1 MTPDSHPAR
10 RTQAEA
16 EAHEALVDLVVAQ
29 VDRAYTTS
37 GQVGVLAAVR
47 DLLRRMDM
55 PSLRA
60 LVHELHLSEEP
71 PRDEESEE
79 RR

>member
-10 RTQAEA
+10 RTHAEA

-29 VDRAYTTS
+29 VDRAYTTA

-55 PSLRA
+55 PTLRA
-60 LVHELHLSEEP
+60 LVHELDLSAEP